1 MMRSAILAGATAIAV
16 LASAAALAQQT
27 GSRQTREYVQSAGQS
42 DAFEKL
48 EAETALTQSH
58 DPQVQAF
65 AHKMLQDHSRLSN
78 ALQQATAKAGLMPAP
93 MDVGADQAPLL
104 AALQSVKEPDFDR
117 VYWKQQVLAHRSA
130 LTTTRQYV
138 TNGDSPAVR
147 QVAASALPIITAH
160 LAMAERMMPKSGGS

>member
-1 MMRSAILAGATAIAV
+1 
-16 LASAAALAQQT
+16 
-27 GSRQTREYVQSAGQS
+27 
-42 DAFEKL
+42 
-48 EAETALTQSH
+48 
-58 DPQVQAF
+58 
-65 AHKMLQDHSRLSN
+65 MLQDHSRLSN

-160 LAMAERMMPKSGGS
+160 LAMAERMMAKSGGS